1 MDGFKKAGC
10 DSHLL
15 VKIMRLIK
23 NTKDPLEKIELF
35 NDYLERVQKQHLA
48 SLMNN
53 DLRSLNA
60 QFAAKYIDQVCMY
73 VCVFFQLR
81 CHRFDGGVLPRLCR
95 FATTSATTS
104 ASSSGR

>member
-15 VKIMRLIK
+15 MKIMRLIK
-23 NTKDPLEKIELF
+23 NTKDGLEKIELF

-60 QFAAKYIDQVCMY
+60 QFAAKYIDQVRCTCMKLH
-73 VCVFFQLR
+73 VHPVPPSTEACSWD
-81 CHRFDGGVLPRLCR
+81 RFTITLAMT
-95 FATTSATTS
+95 FAN
-104 ASSSGR
+104 